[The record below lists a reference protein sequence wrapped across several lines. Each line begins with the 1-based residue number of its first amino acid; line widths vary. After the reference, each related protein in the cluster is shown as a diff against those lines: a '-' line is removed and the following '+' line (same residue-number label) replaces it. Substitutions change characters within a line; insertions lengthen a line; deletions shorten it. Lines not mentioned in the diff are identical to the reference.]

1 MNLGRAIKMCRTSRG
16 LSQAELANRAQCS
29 VSYLSLLENSQRD
42 PALSVVEKISQG
54 LNVPV
59 GILFFLASDNYELAG
74 INTDLIGNI
83 ARTALEFLNEPEPQ
97 SSKI

>member
-16 LSQAELANRAQCS
+16 LSQVELADRAQCS

-54 LNVPV
+54 LNVPI
-59 GILFFLASDNYELAG
+59 GILFFLAADNNELSG
-74 INTDLIGNI
+74 IDADLKGNI
-83 ARTALEFLNEPEPQ
+83 ARTALEFLNEPKRQ
-97 SSKI
+97 SSLL

>member
-1 MNLGRAIKMCRTSRG
+1 MNLGRAIKMCRNSRG
-16 LSQAELANRAQCS
+16 LSQAELALKAQCS

-59 GILFFLASDNYELAG
+59 GILFFLAADNSELSG
-74 INTDLIGNI
+74 LDPDLKGSI
-83 ARTALEFLNEPEPQ
+83 ARTALEFLNEPQPQ
-97 SSKI
+97 SSLL